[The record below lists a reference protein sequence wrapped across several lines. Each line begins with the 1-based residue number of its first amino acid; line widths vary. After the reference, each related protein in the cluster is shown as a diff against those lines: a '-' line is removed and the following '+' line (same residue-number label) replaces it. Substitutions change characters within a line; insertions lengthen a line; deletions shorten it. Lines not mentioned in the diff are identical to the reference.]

1 MADGNAQFFASPL
14 QFSARSI
21 AADHPASTFPVVGGQ
36 HTPMLPALRRLISL
50 RRIGPAGNTEQHR
63 PDKLQR
69 RAFSGFIAPIQDG
82 NPLLQPDLPLLQAA
96 KAADLQLLN
105 PHSSAPRSCRPGQVG
120 TA

>member
-1 MADGNAQFFASPL
+1 
-14 QFSARSI
+14 
-21 AADHPASTFPVVGGQ
+21 
-36 HTPMLPALRRLISL
+36 MLPALRRLISL

-105 PHSSAPRSCRPGQVG
+105 PHSSAPAPAGQAKLVQLDPVHVIQNVQELYCLLPLH
-120 TA
+120 AIHSAM